1 MKKHFLFLVLLIS
14 TSSIIYAQW
23 AKIDLT
29 KGTGGFISPTTYQL
43 AVKNSKLYAATADGV
58 FESPSGNGGDW
69 QNFGLQGKKV
79 YLLNFDIM
87 QLALTIETAADDA
100 TKKTLQLYKYNGSTW
115 ENTGF
120 NPDKLKIFGDY
131 PENLTNFA
139 QVQNGTEV
147 TVALPTWGNGIWISQ
162 NSGQAWAQV
171 PYESHPSN
179 NYHFYRKIP
188 GVFSFADSNVI
199 YALDK
204 ADFGL
209 QYLSISEDYGQT
221 WSHKE
226 VDNFFNPWALYKRS
240 HQGINYLYY
249 GGENGEKGFIY
260 RSSDGGNTWDA
271 SFTLGNGGLHNRR
284 MISDESG
291 KLYMMAGTGDVYVS
305 DDNGDTFIPYGTGII
320 KPQVNNK
327 FFLTH
332 LIKKDTKLFLST
344 DNDGIYSINLNT
356 TGTSN
361 TSINDEFF
369 FYDPVEGLLSVKTP
383 TGSKV
388 RILNTSGILL
398 KQFIAAT
405 ATTTI
410 NVQQFP
416 KAVYIL
422 SIISENGNQQTK
434 RFIVQ

>member
-1 MKKHFLFLVLLIS
+1 MKKHLLFFFLSIS
-14 TSSIIYAQW
+14 VSSIIYAQW
-23 AKIDLT
+23 TKVDLT
-29 KGTGGFISPTTYQL
+29 KNTGGSITPNIYQL
-43 AVKNSKLYAATADGV
+43 GVKNSKLYAATSDGI
-58 FESPSGNGGDW
+58 FESQSGNGGDW

-79 YLLNFDIM
+79 YLLNFDIL

-147 TVALPTWGNGIWISQ
+147 TVAVPTWGNGIWISH
-162 NSGQAWAQV
+162 NSGQTWAQV
-171 PYESHPSN
+171 PYENHPSN

-188 GVFSFADSNVI
+188 GVFSFPDSNVI

-209 QYLSISEDYGQT
+209 QYLSISEDLGQT

-240 HQGINYLYY
+240 LQGINYLYY

-260 RSSDGGNTWDA
+260 RSSDGGNSWDA

-291 KLYMMAGTGDVYVS
+291 KLYLMAGTGDVYVS

-332 LIKKDTKLFLST
+332 LIKKDTKLFVST
-344 DNDGIYSINLNT
+344 DNDGIYSINLNA
-356 TGTSN
+356 TGVSN
-361 TSINDEFF
+361 TSINNDLFN
-369 FYDPVEGLLSVKTP
+369 YDQVESRLIINES
-383 TGSKV
+383 TGSRV
-388 RILNTSGILL
+388 SIFNVSGVLL
-398 KQFIAAT
+398 KQSIAST
-405 ATTTI
+405 ETTTI
-410 NVQQFP
+410 DVKQLP
-416 KAVYIL
+416 KAIYIL
-422 SIISENGNQQTK
+422 SVISASGNQQIK